1 MSEINYRFKLWRT
14 TRSKGGIKIKRK
26 FTYLLVFITISILV
40 IVNLN
45 TPRENKVN
53 LNNTEIQNVES
64 DENSGSVASLS
75 SSVSFDNGIEDFV
88 KYSHN
93 IILGSVSSVSMFS
106 EGVSE
111 FVIEI
116 ETEFKG
122 NAEVKK
128 IFVYE
133 SSDLLQ
139 VGNQYLLFL
148 DKFEGGL
155 YPSANYTSIEKNSI
169 MKVQGDFLIH
179 HSPFLPSEMTLQKTI
194 DEIKQSPN
202 LNFLNVKNYDQVH
215 VKDTAKLEELTE
227 DADII
232 AQIIPSHF
240 VHENKYTTLA
250 EVKVVEQYKG
260 KLTSDTKLFLP
271 SSVKLNQ
278 EYIVYLQEKGNI
290 TIVASKNGSLIN
302 KSNTEKWDE
311 AKKLINSMNN

>member
-1 MSEINYRFKLWRT
+1 M
-14 TRSKGGIKIKRK
+14 
-26 FTYLLVFITISILV
+26 

-93 IILGSVSSVSMFS
+93 ILLGTVISASMFE
-106 EGVSE
+106 EGVNE
-111 FVIEI
+111 FVVDIEK
-116 ETEFKG
+116 EFKG
-122 NAEVKK
+122 NT
-128 IFVYE
+128 E
-133 SSDLLQ
+133 SKHIHVTEAIDQLK
-139 VGNQYLLFL
+139 VGDQYLLFL
-148 DKFEGGL
+148 DKIEGGL
-155 YPSANYTSIEKNSI
+155 YPTANYTSIEKTAI
-169 MKVQGDFLIH
+169 LKVQDDLLVH

-202 LNFLNVKNYDQVH
+202 VNFLNVKNYDQVH
-215 VKDTAKLEELTE
+215 VKDTATLEELTE

-232 AQIIPSHF
+232 AQIIPIHF
-240 VHENKYTTLA
+240 VDVNKYMKVA
-250 EVKVVEQYKG
+250 EVKVIDQLKG
-260 KLTSDTKLFLP
+260 QLFSDTLLYLP

-302 KSNTEKWDE
+302 KSNTEKWDK
-311 AKKLINSMNN
+311 AKTLINSMNN